1 MIYELNYKLNILSDD
16 ILLKRFNVI
25 DIYQTMLYV
34 KKHYGLYTKELIER
48 HDWTDTVK
56 EETKIT
62 GPIHPDTIKRL
73 ESDTCKWS

>member
-1 MIYELNYKLNILSDD
+1 
-16 ILLKRFNVI
+16 
-25 DIYQTMLYV
+25 MLYV